1 MKIPNENEYIQEYIP
16 LTVKGSG
23 SFGQVIELYDN
34 DHNCFVAVKR
44 THKSG
49 DKFSRELE
57 ILSKIKGC
65 KYVVSKI
72 DTYYTGDFTNKIIQN
87 IILDYTPQSLDIYM
101 RALKEKNMHIP
112 IKSIKNIAKQ
122 ILKGLYYCHKKNIVH
137 RDLKPENILI
147 SNDEKIEICD
157 FGSSKIIDKYSNND
171 KMVDIDEE
179 IIIRS
184 TPYISSRFYRAPE
197 LLLSKADYDTKI
209 DIFSLGEI
217 IGELFTL
224 ESLFMG
230 KDEGSQLFEYINV
243 LGLPDSNYLEQFKIP
258 KEIKEYLKNFKVK
271 STYSWEEILNKENI
285 YDKKDI
291 DDVSDLLYKMM
302 KWDYNER
309 YSSKQCLKHKFFK
322 DS

>member
-302 KWDYNER
+302 KWHYNER
-309 YSSKQCLKHKFFK
+309 YSAKQCLKHKFFK

>member
-34 DHNCFVAVKR
+34 DHNCLVAVKR

-309 YSSKQCLKHKFFK
+309 YSAKQCLKHKFFK

>member
-1 MKIPNENEYIQEYIP
+1 
-16 LTVKGSG
+16 
-23 SFGQVIELYDN
+23 
-34 DHNCFVAVKR
+34 
-44 THKSG
+44 
-49 DKFSRELE
+49 
-57 ILSKIKGC
+57 
-65 KYVVSKI
+65 
-72 DTYYTGDFTNKIIQN
+72 
-87 IILDYTPQSLDIYM
+87 
-101 RALKEKNMHIP
+101 
-112 IKSIKNIAKQ
+112 
-122 ILKGLYYCHKKNIVH
+122 
-137 RDLKPENILI
+137 
-147 SNDEKIEICD
+147 
-157 FGSSKIIDKYSNND
+157 
-171 KMVDIDEE
+171 MVDIDEE

-309 YSSKQCLKHKFFK
+309 YSAKQCLKHKFFK

>member
-112 IKSIKNIAKQ
+112 IKNIKNIAKQ

-302 KWDYNER
+302 KWYYNER
-309 YSSKQCLKHKFFK
+309 YSAKQCLKHKFFK

>member
-309 YSSKQCLKHKFFK
+309 YSAKQCLKHKFLK

>member
-309 YSSKQCLKHKFFK
+309 YSAKQCLKHKFFK

>member
-112 IKSIKNIAKQ
+112 TKSIKNIAKQ

-309 YSSKQCLKHKFFK
+309 YSAKQCLKHKFFK

>member
-302 KWDYNER
+302 KWYYNER
-309 YSSKQCLKHKFFK
+309 YSAKQCLKHKFFK

>member
-16 LTVKGSG
+16 LSVKGSG

-65 KYVVSKI
+65 KYVVKKI
-72 DTYYTGDFTNKIIQN
+72 DIFYTGDFSNKIIQN
-87 IILDYTPQSLDIYM
+87 VILDYTPQSLDIYM

-122 ILKGLYYCHKKNIVH
+122 ILKGLYFCHKKNIVH

-179 IIIRS
+179 ITIKS

-197 LLLSKADYDTKI
+197 LLLSKADYDSKI

-243 LGLPDSNYLEQFKIP
+243 LGLPDRNYLEQFKIP
-258 KEIKEYLKNFKVK
+258 KEIKEYLKNFNVK

-309 YSSKQCLKHKFFK
+309 YSAKQCLKHKFFK

>member
-122 ILKGLYYCHKKNIVH
+122 ILKGLYYCHKKNIVN
-137 RDLKPENILI
+137 RD
-147 SNDEKIEICD
+147 
-157 FGSSKIIDKYSNND
+157 
-171 KMVDIDEE
+171 
-179 IIIRS
+179 
-184 TPYISSRFYRAPE
+184 
-197 LLLSKADYDTKI
+197 
-209 DIFSLGEI
+209 
-217 IGELFTL
+217 
-224 ESLFMG
+224 
-230 KDEGSQLFEYINV
+230 
-243 LGLPDSNYLEQFKIP
+243 
-258 KEIKEYLKNFKVK
+258 
-271 STYSWEEILNKENI
+271 
-285 YDKKDI
+285 
-291 DDVSDLLYKMM
+291 
-302 KWDYNER
+302 
-309 YSSKQCLKHKFFK
+309 
-322 DS
+322 

>member
-309 YSSKQCLKHKFFK
+309 YSAKQCLKHKFFK
-322 DS
+322 DI